1 MELRDNFC
9 HKIKQLM
16 KNVNGGIV
24 QSGID
29 DFGVTNMKSGILRNG
44 VDHLNERK
52 SGWVDKI

>member
-24 QSGID
+24 QSGLE

-44 VDHLNERK
+44 VDLLNERK